1 LSIDRVILFIG
12 PPGSGK
18 GTLSQKCVQKLGWQ
32 QISTGDLCRRHIA
45 KQTEIGKS
53 IDFAI
58 KSGKL
63 VSDGLISQMVFDWF
77 RQENIESDVVILD
90 GYPRTVN
97 QAKDFDELADQ
108 LGDSAQ
114 VIVVKFVIDDT
125 VVVDRLV
132 NRYICKNKSC
142 QQVYSLSAGSKLA
155 PQSDM
160 ACDSCGSELIK
171 RKDDNADAIR
181 ERLKVYHLHESDLI
195 SHYVQA
201 GYEIHEFKSDLPIDQ
216 LFTEFAETMGGRA
229 HDSNKK

>member
-1 LSIDRVILFIG
+1 
-12 PPGSGK
+12 
-18 GTLSQKCVQKLGWQ
+18 
-32 QISTGDLCRRHIA
+32 
-45 KQTEIGKS
+45 
-53 IDFAI
+53 
-58 KSGKL
+58 
-63 VSDGLISQMVFDWF
+63 M
-77 RQENIESDVVILD
+77 
-90 GYPRTVN
+90 
-97 QAKDFDELADQ
+97 
-108 LGDSAQ
+108 
-114 VIVVKFVIDDT
+114 
-125 VVVDRLV
+125 
-132 NRYICKNKSC
+132 
-142 QQVYSLSAGSKLA
+142 YSLSAGSKLA

>member
-1 LSIDRVILFIG
+1 MSIDRVILFIG

-108 LGDSAQ
+108 LGDSA
-114 VIVVKFVIDDT
+114 
-125 VVVDRLV
+125 
-132 NRYICKNKSC
+132 
-142 QQVYSLSAGSKLA
+142 
-155 PQSDM
+155 
-160 ACDSCGSELIK
+160 
-171 RKDDNADAIR
+171 
-181 ERLKVYHLHESDLI
+181 
-195 SHYVQA
+195 
-201 GYEIHEFKSDLPIDQ
+201 
-216 LFTEFAETMGGRA
+216 
-229 HDSNKK
+229 